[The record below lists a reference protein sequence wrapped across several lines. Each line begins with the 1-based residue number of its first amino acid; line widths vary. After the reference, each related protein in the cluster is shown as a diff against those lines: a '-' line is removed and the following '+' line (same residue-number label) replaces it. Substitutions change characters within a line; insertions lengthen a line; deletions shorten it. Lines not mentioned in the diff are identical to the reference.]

1 MTWILVTLFV
11 ALAAV
16 GVGLIH
22 ARNDAIRAASVDDG
36 ELESD
41 FIRFEDEGSRID
53 L

>member
-1 MTWILVTLFV
+1 MTWVLSGIFV
-11 ALAAV
+11 VLAAV

-22 ARNDAIRAASVDDG
+22 ARNEAIRAASVDDG